1 MVEAAYND
9 KPITGPEGDL
19 YRLDPFAQA
28 LAASIRKMAAPE
40 GTVLALNGPWGSGK
54 SSTVNLIKHHLK
66 PAEDSG
72 EIIILNFRPW
82 WFKGDD
88 ALALAFFRE
97 LYAGMS
103 PSLGEKFKKAL
114 PQLGAR
120 ILQSGSIVEAGLG
133 LAGIPILG
141 RLASSSMKAAADY
154 IGSGGD
160 TVEKLHAQLSRAL
173 KDQSK
178 RFVIIIDD
186 IDRLTPEE
194 ALMIF
199 RLVKSVGHLPNV
211 IYLLVFDRA
220 LAEKIANDRFPSEG
234 PQYLEKIIQA
244 SFDLPLAQAS
254 DLQRRVQEII
264 TQICGQPAEEEI
276 VRFMNVFYDV
286 VAPEIRSPRD
296 IVRLGN
302 ALPVTWA
309 AIGTDVDLSD
319 FVGLETIRVLRPE
332 VYRRLRANRDHLLPE
347 SVMTGREKISPEQLD
362 KQLFGDP
369 LPADSQRLRRA
380 LMRIFPPLERHWSNV
395 HHGESSRDAWD
406 KDRRVC
412 SAGHIDTYFRFTL
425 GEDAMSANE
434 IDTLVKRAGDEA
446 FIEQVM
452 LSAIQSVRKDG
463 TTKAAMVLDQLNT
476 HADEV
481 KDADVEPLLKSL
493 FRIADRT
500 DVEADKA
507 RGFSTG
513 SNPLRLHWL
522 LRRLTKERF
531 DDEGRSRVLKAAA
544 AEAPLGWLVNFSESA
559 YRDHHPRPGKSQA
572 IDRVQLLTVSDMEEV
587 RGWALAKLRAAASS
601 GELLKDRHLPSL
613 LFRWR
618 EMGDRPSD
626 EKGAVTAWVNAQL
639 DSDEGVVALAR
650 AFTGDSWVQESDD
663 VVAKR
668 RVIAM
673 IDGIEEIMDKSR
685 FRRRVEEVVTSDR
698 VDNDSR
704 KAAGTFLEAWRSRER
719 GSDDE

>member
-141 RLASSSMKAAADY
+141 KLASSSMKAAADY

-211 IYLLVFDRA
+211 IYLLVFDRP

-244 SFDLPLAQAS
+244 SFDLPLAQPS

-264 TQICGQPAEEEI
+264 TQICGQPVEDEI

-309 AIGTDVDLSD
+309 AVGRNVDLSD

-332 VYRRLRANRDHLLPE
+332 IYRRLRANRDHLLLG
-347 SVMTGREKISPEQLD
+347 SVMTSGERISPEQLD

-369 LPADSQRLRRA
+369 QPVDSPRLRRA

-406 KDRRVC
+406 KDRRAC
-412 SAGHIDTYFRFTL
+412 SAPHIDTYFRFTL
-425 GEDAMSANE
+425 GDDAMSANE
-434 IDTLVKRAGDEA
+434 IDTLVEKAGDEA
-446 FIEQVM
+446 FIEHAM
-452 LSAIQSVRKDG
+452 LSATQSVRKDG
-463 TTKAAMVLDQLNT
+463 TTKASMMLDQLNT
-476 HADEV
+476 HADDV
-481 KDADVEPLLKSL
+481 KDADVEPLLRAL
-493 FRIADRT
+493 FRIADQT
-500 DVEADKA
+500 DVEADRA
-507 RGFSTG
+507 RGFATG

-531 DDEGRSRVLKAAA
+531 DDEGRSLVLKAAA
-544 AEAPLGWLVNFSESA
+544 AEASLGWLVDFSESA
-559 YRDHHPRPGKSQA
+559 YRDHHPRPGKGQA
-572 IDRVQLLTVSDMEEV
+572 IDRAQLLTVSDMEEV
-587 RGWALAKLRAAASS
+587 RRWALAKLRAAAGS
-601 GELLKDRHLPSL
+601 GELLKDKRLPYI

-618 EMGDRPSD
+618 EMGDAPND
-626 EKGAVTAWVNAQL
+626 ERGAVTAWVNGQL
-639 DSDEGVVALAR
+639 DSDESVVALAR

-663 VVAKR
+663 LVAKR

-673 IDGIEEIMDKSR
+673 IDGIEEIMDKPR
-685 FRRRVEEVVTSDR
+685 FRRRVEEVAKSDQ
-698 VDNDSR
+698 VDNDS
-704 KAAGTFLEAWRSRER
+704 KKIVGTFLEAWRKRER
-719 GSDDE
+719 GSEDE